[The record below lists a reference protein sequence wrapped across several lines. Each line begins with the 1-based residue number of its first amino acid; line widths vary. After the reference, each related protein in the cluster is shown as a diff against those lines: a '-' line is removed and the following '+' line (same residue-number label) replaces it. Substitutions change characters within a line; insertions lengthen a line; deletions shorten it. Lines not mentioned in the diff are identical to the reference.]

1 MFQSLGS
8 SANST
13 KIKMYTLQL
22 AVDWW
27 TCYMLV
33 NLNQRT
39 QLFHHGLS
47 CTTYRYFRCAVLSKL
62 KKKNHMPNRCTGY
75 TMLFAIQP
83 TLHGFLWRVNTNAV
97 VLFDSFYCVQRPLI
111 MRQNSYKINISNWT
125 QLQTIYLL
133 QSRKVHTAHLQ
144 EQLAIIIHAV
154 QINWNI

>member
-1 MFQSLGS
+1 VVNTYRITRFKEMFQSLGS

-111 MRQNSYKINISNWT
+111 MRQNSYKINISN
-125 QLQTIYLL
+125 
-133 QSRKVHTAHLQ
+133 
-144 EQLAIIIHAV
+144 
-154 QINWNI
+154 